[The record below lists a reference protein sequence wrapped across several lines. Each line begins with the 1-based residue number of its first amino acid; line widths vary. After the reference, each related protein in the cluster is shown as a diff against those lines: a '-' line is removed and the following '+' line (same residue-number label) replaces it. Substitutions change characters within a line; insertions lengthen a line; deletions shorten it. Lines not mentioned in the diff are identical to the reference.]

1 MVDFFVTNN
10 TDRQRAH
17 IAIDNLFPPFKV
29 SISKGSKRSI
39 EQNRLMWMWMKEAS
53 EQLKEYTATE
63 YQAYCKLHF
72 GVPILR
78 GEEAD
83 FKEAYDDV
91 LKPLT
96 YEQKLK
102 AMSPP
107 LDFPVTRLMKTGQL
121 TRFLDDVYAH
131 FKNLN
136 VWLTEPDN
144 ED

>member
-1 MVDFFVTNN
+1 MTDFFITNN

-17 IAIDNLFPPFKV
+17 IAIDDQFPPFKM

-72 GVPILR
+72 GIPILR
-78 GEEAD
+78 GEDEG
-83 FKEAYDDV
+83 FKDAYDDV
-91 LKPLT
+91 LKHLT
-96 YEQKLK
+96 YEQKLR

-121 TRFLDDVYAH
+121 TRFLDDVYDH
-131 FKNLN
+131 FKGLN